1 MSWGLGDGS
10 VVQTRACTL
19 KGLRYWA
26 HTCRRLGI
34 AVTANAPLGPTLSP
48 R

>member
-34 AVTANAPLGPTLSP
+34 AVTASAPLGPALSP